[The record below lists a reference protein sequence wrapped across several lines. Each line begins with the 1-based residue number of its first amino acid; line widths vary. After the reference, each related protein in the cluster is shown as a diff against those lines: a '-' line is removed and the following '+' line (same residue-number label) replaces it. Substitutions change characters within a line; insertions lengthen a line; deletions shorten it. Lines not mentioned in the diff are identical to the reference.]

1 MTEERW
7 VRFPTTP
14 EINPRRTMAVY
25 KQKYFV
31 CDRSSILR
39 GEVLYAGVS
48 GSIPALSLVAHCA
61 YIFNS

>member
-1 MTEERW
+1 
-7 VRFPTTP
+7 
-14 EINPRRTMAVY
+14 MAVY